1 MQRYEEF
8 LKLPNKIH
16 IKCQFRCIFNFCW
29 IFKVYSC
36 HLFQLYCRPPG
47 IRTLRNLDCLAIR
60 WLLPSVGEIRLLLS
74 IANHSTAFVK
84 LKQMRTL
91 PQNNKIL
98 KLFKRIIA
106 PRRGAAPRLPVCRT
120 GQGKA
125 LRPPLYGD
133 GALSD
138 NPDISHSMPPLYALY
153 SSSVIPIE
161 TR

>member
-1 MQRYEEF
+1 M
-8 LKLPNKIH
+8 
-16 IKCQFRCIFNFCW
+16 CIFNFCW

-106 PRRGAAPRLPVCRT
+106 PRRGAAPRFASLPDGGRGRRSGSPFYMVMGHYRVTPIYLILCLLCMLYIHLLSYL
-120 GQGKA
+120 
-125 LRPPLYGD
+125 LR
-133 GALSD
+133 
-138 NPDISHSMPPLYALY
+138 
-153 SSSVIPIE
+153 
-161 TR
+161 